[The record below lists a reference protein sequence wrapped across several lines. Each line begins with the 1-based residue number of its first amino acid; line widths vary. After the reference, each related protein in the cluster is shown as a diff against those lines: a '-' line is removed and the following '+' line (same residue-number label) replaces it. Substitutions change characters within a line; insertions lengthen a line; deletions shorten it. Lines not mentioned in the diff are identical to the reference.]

1 MLILRNPTLRS
12 LSDDAVI
19 PKSKHLLHYLM
30 PTPWNIVVNKL
41 PAAAGTIVAGYF
53 LSMNAGAI
61 ATEFM
66 ERGTIEEL
74 VALNVAN
81 IGLLIMLW
89 GVFIPIMAFLRE
101 ITSDQPKSLEEA

>member
-1 MLILRNPTLRS
+1 MGN
-12 LSDDAVI
+12 
-19 PKSKHLLHYLM
+19 
-30 PTPWNIVVNKL
+30 PWNTVVNKL
-41 PAAAGTIVAGYF
+41 PAAAGTIVAGWF

-81 IGLLIMLW
+81 VGLLIMLW
-89 GVFIPIMAFLRE
+89 GVFIPVMALLRE
-101 ITSDQPKSLEEA
+101 VTNDEPKSLEEA

>member
-1 MLILRNPTLRS
+1 MTKSQRDS
-12 LSDDAVI
+12 L
-19 PKSKHLLHYLM
+19 PCM
-30 PTPWNIVVNKL
+30 GNPWNTVVNKL
-41 PAAAGTIVAGYF
+41 PAAAGTIVAGWF

-81 IGLLIMLW
+81 VGLLIMLW
-89 GVFIPIMAFLRE
+89 GVFIPIMALLRE
-101 ITSDQPKSLEEA
+101 VTTDEPKSLEEA

>member
-1 MLILRNPTLRS
+1 MTKSQRDS
-12 LSDDAVI
+12 L
-19 PKSKHLLHYLM
+19 LCM
-30 PTPWNIVVNKL
+30 GNPWNTVVNKL
-41 PAAAGTIVAGYF
+41 PSAAGTIVAGWF

-81 IGLLIMLW
+81 VGLLIMLW
-89 GVFIPIMAFLRE
+89 GVFIPIMALLRE
-101 ITSDQPKSLEEA
+101 VTNDEPKSLEEA

>member
-1 MLILRNPTLRS
+1 MGN
-12 LSDDAVI
+12 
-19 PKSKHLLHYLM
+19 
-30 PTPWNIVVNKL
+30 PWNTVVNKL
-41 PAAAGTIVAGYF
+41 PPAAGTIVAGWF

-81 IGLLIMLW
+81 VGLLIMLW
-89 GVFIPIMAFLRE
+89 GVFIPIMALLRE
-101 ITSDQPKSLEEA
+101 VTTDETKTIDEDA